1 MLPSKEVTETATSIK
16 MINSLLSH
24 LLTYFEDLL
33 NIWDQHVK
41 KAPQTKIMLSYA

>member
-24 LLTYFEDLL
+24 QLTYFEEPIEHLG
-33 NIWDQHVK
+33 
-41 KAPQTKIMLSYA
+41 PTC